1 MIKQK
6 IFIPASPMEVYEALM
21 DEKKHSEFTGA
32 KARVENKKGG
42 KFSVWD
48 GYAAGENLILVPGKQ
63 IVQSWR
69 ASDWPKE
76 KISKVTYFLSS
87 KENGCVI
94 DFEQVDVPEEFEED
108 IKNGWQEF
116 YWKPLKEYFNK

>member
-6 IFIPASPMEVYEALM
+6 IFISASPMEVYEALM

-32 KARVENKKGG
+32 KARIENKKDG

-48 GYAAGENLILVPGKQ
+48 GYATGKNLILEPGKQ
-63 IVQSWR
+63 IVQTWR

-76 KISKVTYFLSS
+76 KNSKVTYFLSS

-108 IKNGWQEF
+108 IKSGWQEF
-116 YWKPLKEYFNK
+116 YWEPLKEYFNK